1 MKLKIILLVIP
12 LVLICACSSSDDTVK
27 NEQTKEPEVY
37 VFDDVSKVDTSK
49 AEPSKTV
56 ETIPEVKEQMPAKV
70 IQPSIIKKFIVQVGA
85 FTSKDRADSFV
96 RENQP
101 KIEQKM
107 SIAFSNQ
114 VQLYVVQLPPFISRE
129 EAEKVRN
136 SLWQI
141 TPFKGAFIITTDGQ
155 K

>member
-37 VFDDVSKVDTSK
+37 IFDDVSKTDSTK
-49 AEPSKTV
+49 PTEPV
-56 ETIPEVKEQMPAKV
+56 VEVKEQTPV
-70 IQPSIIKKFIVQVGA
+70 IQPAVVKKFIVQVGA
-85 FTSKDRADSFV
+85 YTSKDRAETFV
-96 RENQP
+96 MENQT
-101 KIEQKM
+101 KIDQKM

-114 VQLYVVQLPPFISRE
+114 VQLYVVQLPPFTSRE

-141 TPFKGAFIITTDGQ
+141 TSFKGAFIITIDGQ
-155 K
+155 N